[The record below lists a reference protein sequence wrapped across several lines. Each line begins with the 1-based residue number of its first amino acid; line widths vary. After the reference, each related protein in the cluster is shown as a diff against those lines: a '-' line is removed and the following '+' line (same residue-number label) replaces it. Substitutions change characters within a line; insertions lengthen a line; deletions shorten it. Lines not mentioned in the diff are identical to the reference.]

1 MTGLLAQQP
10 WYHLGQRDYAILVP
24 FGLFMLGVAVITVL
38 SHRYQKTGDFRSEY
52 YVANRSFGTWV
63 LAMSWVATMASG
75 GSFLSVASFDL
86 SNKEFRK
93 KYMELKLLLRER

>member
-52 YVANRSFGTWV
+52 YVANRSFGWRSSTPDAHRFATGSW
-63 LAMSWVATMASG
+63 LAAQQWTA
-75 GSFLSVASFDL
+75 
-86 SNKEFRK
+86 
-93 KYMELKLLLRER
+93 